1 MSKFNYDELH
11 TVYKAFKQSY
21 FEGDETSLLALSK
34 QYDYQDIH
42 CLYQLFERLEDK
54 PSTTSMSLMAL
65 GIDWQTQQA
74 LFGDFETLR
83 EIAGLVSPPP
93 MSHAECFDAFVL
105 PYWTIMSKKG
115 IVLISTRSQEHFT
128 FVHRVSGV
136 EIQVNIKR

>member
-34 QYDYQDIH
+34 QYNYQDIH

-65 GIDWQTQQA
+65 GVDW
-74 LFGDFETLR
+74 
-83 EIAGLVSPPP
+83 
-93 MSHAECFDAFVL
+93 
-105 PYWTIMSKKG
+105 
-115 IVLISTRSQEHFT
+115 
-128 FVHRVSGV
+128 
-136 EIQVNIKR
+136 

>member
-1 MSKFNYDELH
+1 MMSYH

-34 QYDYQDIH
+34 QYNYQDIR
-42 CLYQLFERLEDK
+42 CLYPAFERLEDK

-83 EIAGLVSPPP
+83 EIAGARGPLLLCRK
-93 MSHAECFDAFVL
+93 CFDAFVL
-105 PYWTIMSKKG
+105 PYWTIMSEGYFLVALKPRAFYFRT
-115 IVLISTRSQEHFT
+115 SCQE
-128 FVHRVSGV
+128 
-136 EIQVNIKR
+136 